1 MFEKIQNDYIQAM
14 KNKETLK
21 KSALNYLIAQIKNKK
36 IELQRDPNDEEIIS
50 IIKKEVK
57 SLNEAISFLEKAN
70 KPEELQEEKEKKLI
84 LEHYLPATLN
94 EEQTKTL
101 IVATISKLNIT
112 DLKTQR
118 GLLMK
123 ELMATHKAEL
133 DTALL
138 NSLINT
144 MLYSFIYIQIQ
155 DEKNKNPDYLITIT
169 LTTWKYFFC
178 SRC

>member
-1 MFEKIQNDYIQAM
+1 MFEKIQKDYIWAM

-36 IELQRDPNDEEIIS
+36 IELQRDPNHEEIIS
-50 IIKKEVK
+50 VIKKEVK

-84 LEHYLPATLN
+84 LESYLPATLD
-94 EEQTKTL
+94 EEQTKAL

-144 MLYSFIYIQIQ
+144 ML
-155 DEKNKNPDYLITIT
+155 
-169 LTTWKYFFC
+169 
-178 SRC
+178 

>member
-1 MFEKIQNDYIQAM
+1 M

-36 IELQRDPNDEEIIS
+36 IELQRDPNDEEIVAL
-50 IIKKEVK
+50 IKKEVK
-57 SLNEAISFLEKAN
+57 SINEAISFLEKAN

-84 LEHYLPATLN
+84 LENYLPATLN

-123 ELMATHKAEL
+123 ELMITHKTEL
-133 DTALL
+133 DPALL

-144 MLYSFIYIQIQ
+144 ML
-155 DEKNKNPDYLITIT
+155 
-169 LTTWKYFFC
+169 
-178 SRC
+178 

>member
-14 KNKETLK
+14 KNKEILK

-50 IIKKEVK
+50 LIKKEVK

-84 LEHYLPATLN
+84 LENYLPATLN

-101 IVATISKLNIT
+101 IVATISKLNNT

-123 ELMATHKAEL
+123 ELMATHKTEL
-133 DTALL
+133 DPALL

-144 MLYSFIYIQIQ
+144 ML
-155 DEKNKNPDYLITIT
+155 
-169 LTTWKYFFC
+169 
-178 SRC
+178 

>member
-50 IIKKEVK
+50 VIKKEVK

-84 LEHYLPATLN
+84 LENYLPATLN
-94 EEQTKTL
+94 EEQTKSL
-101 IVATISKLNIT
+101 IESVIRNLNIT

-123 ELMATHKAEL
+123 ELMATHKTEL
-133 DTALL
+133 DPALL
-138 NSLINT
+138 NALINT
-144 MLYSFIYIQIQ
+144 ML
-155 DEKNKNPDYLITIT
+155 
-169 LTTWKYFFC
+169 
-178 SRC
+178 

>member
-1 MFEKIQNDYIQAM
+1 M
-14 KNKETLK
+14 KNKEVLK

-123 ELMATHKAEL
+123 ELMAAHKTEL
-133 DTALL
+133 DPALL

-144 MLYSFIYIQIQ
+144 ML
-155 DEKNKNPDYLITIT
+155 
-169 LTTWKYFFC
+169 
-178 SRC
+178 

>member
-1 MFEKIQNDYIQAM
+1 MFNKIQNDYIQAM

-50 IIKKEVK
+50 LIKKEVK

-84 LEHYLPATLN
+84 LENYLPATLN

-123 ELMATHKAEL
+123 ELMAAHKTEL
-133 DTALL
+133 DPALL

-144 MLYSFIYIQIQ
+144 ML
-155 DEKNKNPDYLITIT
+155 
-169 LTTWKYFFC
+169 
-178 SRC
+178 

>member
-1 MFEKIQNDYIQAM
+1 MFKKIQNDYIQAM

-50 IIKKEVK
+50 LIKKEVK

-84 LEHYLPATLN
+84 LENYLPATLN
-94 EEQTKTL
+94 EEQTKSL
-101 IVATISKLNIT
+101 IESAIRNLNIT

-123 ELMATHKAEL
+123 ELMATHKTEL
-133 DTALL
+133 DPELL

-144 MLYSFIYIQIQ
+144 ML
-155 DEKNKNPDYLITIT
+155 
-169 LTTWKYFFC
+169 
-178 SRC
+178 

>member
-36 IELQRDPNDEEIIS
+36 IELQRDPNDDEIIA

-70 KPEELQEEKEKKLI
+70 KAEELQEEKEKKLI
-84 LEHYLPATLN
+84 LENYLPATLN
-94 EEQTKTL
+94 EEQTKSL
-101 IVATISKLNIT
+101 IESAIRNLNIT

-123 ELMATHKAEL
+123 ELMAAHKTEL
-133 DTALL
+133 DPALL

-144 MLYSFIYIQIQ
+144 ML
-155 DEKNKNPDYLITIT
+155 
-169 LTTWKYFFC
+169 
-178 SRC
+178 

>member
-1 MFEKIQNDYIQAM
+1 MFEKIQKDYIWAM

-57 SLNEAISFLEKAN
+57 SLNEANSFLEKAN
-70 KPEELQEEKEKKLI
+70 KPEELQEEKEKKLV
-84 LEHYLPATLN
+84 LEDYLPATLN
-94 EEQTKTL
+94 EEQTKSL
-101 IVATISKLNIT
+101 IESAIRNLNIT

-123 ELMATHKAEL
+123 ELMATHKTEL
-133 DTALL
+133 DPALL

-144 MLYSFIYIQIQ
+144 ML
-155 DEKNKNPDYLITIT
+155 
-169 LTTWKYFFC
+169 
-178 SRC
+178 

>member
-14 KNKETLK
+14 KNKEILK

-50 IIKKEVK
+50 LIKKEVK

-70 KPEELQEEKEKKLI
+70 KAEELQEEKEKKLI
-84 LEHYLPATLN
+84 LENYLPATLN
-94 EEQTKTL
+94 EEQTKSL
-101 IVATISKLNIT
+101 IESAIRNLNIT

-123 ELMATHKAEL
+123 ELMATHKTEL
-133 DTALL
+133 DPALL

-144 MLYSFIYIQIQ
+144 ML
-155 DEKNKNPDYLITIT
+155 
-169 LTTWKYFFC
+169 
-178 SRC
+178 

>member
-1 MFEKIQNDYIQAM
+1 MFEKIQKDYIWAM

-50 IIKKEVK
+50 LIKKEVK

-84 LEHYLPATLN
+84 LESYLPATLD
-94 EEQTKTL
+94 EEQTKAL

-144 MLYSFIYIQIQ
+144 ML
-155 DEKNKNPDYLITIT
+155 
-169 LTTWKYFFC
+169 
-178 SRC
+178 

>member
-1 MFEKIQNDYIQAM
+1 MFKKIQNDYIQAM
-14 KNKETLK
+14 KDKEILK

-36 IELQRDPNDEEIIS
+36 IELQRDPNDEEIVS
-50 IIKKEVK
+50 LIKKEVK

-94 EEQTKTL
+94 EEQTKSL
-101 IVATISKLNIT
+101 IEAAIRNLNIT

-123 ELMATHKAEL
+123 ELMAAHKTEL
-133 DTALL
+133 DPALL

-144 MLYSFIYIQIQ
+144 ML
-155 DEKNKNPDYLITIT
+155 
-169 LTTWKYFFC
+169 
-178 SRC
+178 

>member
-14 KNKETLK
+14 KDKEILK

-50 IIKKEVK
+50 LIKKEVK
-57 SLNEAISFLEKAN
+57 CLNEAISFLEKAN
-70 KPEELQEEKEKKLI
+70 KPEELQEEKEKKLV
-84 LEHYLPATLN
+84 LEDYLPATLN

-123 ELMATHKAEL
+123 ELMATHKTEL
-133 DTALL
+133 DPALL

-144 MLYSFIYIQIQ
+144 ML
-155 DEKNKNPDYLITIT
+155 
-169 LTTWKYFFC
+169 
-178 SRC
+178 

>member
-1 MFEKIQNDYIQAM
+1 MFKKIQNDYIQAM

-36 IELQRDPNDEEIIS
+36 IELQRDPNDDEIIA

-70 KPEELQEEKEKKLI
+70 KPEELQDEKEKKLI
-84 LEHYLPATLN
+84 LESYLPATLD
-94 EEQTKTL
+94 EEQTKEL

-123 ELMATHKAEL
+123 ELMATHKTEL
-133 DTALL
+133 DPALL

-144 MLYSFIYIQIQ
+144 ML
-155 DEKNKNPDYLITIT
+155 
-169 LTTWKYFFC
+169 
-178 SRC
+178 

>member
-1 MFEKIQNDYIQAM
+1 MFNKIQNDYIQAI

-123 ELMATHKAEL
+123 ELMAAHKTEL
-133 DTALL
+133 DRALL

-144 MLYSFIYIQIQ
+144 ML
-155 DEKNKNPDYLITIT
+155 
-169 LTTWKYFFC
+169 
-178 SRC
+178 

>member
-1 MFEKIQNDYIQAM
+1 MFNKIQNDYIQAM

-84 LEHYLPATLN
+84 LENYLPATLN
-94 EEQTKTL
+94 EEQTRSL
-101 IVATISKLNIT
+101 IENAIRNLNIT

-123 ELMATHKAEL
+123 ELMATHKTEL
-133 DTALL
+133 DPALL

-144 MLYSFIYIQIQ
+144 ML
-155 DEKNKNPDYLITIT
+155 
-169 LTTWKYFFC
+169 
-178 SRC
+178 

>member
-1 MFEKIQNDYIQAM
+1 MFEKIQKDYIWAM
-14 KNKETLK
+14 KNKEILK

-36 IELQRDPNDEEIIS
+36 IELQRDPNDEEIVAL
-50 IIKKEVK
+50 IKKEVK

-84 LEHYLPATLN
+84 LESYLPVTLD
-94 EEQTKTL
+94 EEQTKAL

-144 MLYSFIYIQIQ
+144 ML
-155 DEKNKNPDYLITIT
+155 
-169 LTTWKYFFC
+169 
-178 SRC
+178 

>member
-1 MFEKIQNDYIQAM
+1 MFEKIQKDYIWAM
-14 KNKETLK
+14 KNKEILK

-36 IELQRDPNDEEIIS
+36 IELQRDPNDEEIVAL
-50 IIKKEVK
+50 IKKEVK

-84 LEHYLPATLN
+84 LESYLPAMLD
-94 EEQTKTL
+94 EEQTKSL
-101 IVATISKLNIT
+101 IENAIRNLNIT

-123 ELMATHKAEL
+123 ELIATHKTEL
-133 DTALL
+133 DPALL

-144 MLYSFIYIQIQ
+144 ML
-155 DEKNKNPDYLITIT
+155 
-169 LTTWKYFFC
+169 
-178 SRC
+178 

>member
-14 KNKETLK
+14 KNKEILK

-50 IIKKEVK
+50 LIKKEVK
-57 SLNEAISFLEKAN
+57 SLSEAISFLEKAN

-94 EEQTKTL
+94 EEQTKSL
-101 IVATISKLNIT
+101 IEAAIRNLNIT

-123 ELMATHKAEL
+123 ELMAAHKTEL
-133 DTALL
+133 DPALL

-144 MLYSFIYIQIQ
+144 ML
-155 DEKNKNPDYLITIT
+155 
-169 LTTWKYFFC
+169 
-178 SRC
+178 

>member
-1 MFEKIQNDYIQAM
+1 M
-14 KNKETLK
+14 KNKEVLK

-70 KPEELQEEKEKKLI
+70 KPEELQEENEKKLI
-84 LEHYLPATLN
+84 LEHYLPANLN
-94 EEQTKTL
+94 EEQTKSL
-101 IVATISKLNIT
+101 IESAIRNLNIT

-123 ELMATHKAEL
+123 ELMATHKTEL
-133 DTALL
+133 DPALL

-144 MLYSFIYIQIQ
+144 ML
-155 DEKNKNPDYLITIT
+155 
-169 LTTWKYFFC
+169 
-178 SRC
+178 

>member
-1 MFEKIQNDYIQAM
+1 MFEKIQKDYIQAM

-36 IELQRDPNDEEIIS
+36 IELQRDPNDEEIVA

-123 ELMATHKAEL
+123 ELMAAHKTEL
-133 DTALL
+133 DPALL

-144 MLYSFIYIQIQ
+144 ML
-155 DEKNKNPDYLITIT
+155 
-169 LTTWKYFFC
+169 
-178 SRC
+178 

>member
-70 KPEELQEEKEKKLI
+70 KPEELQEENEKKLI

-94 EEQTKTL
+94 EEQTKSL
-101 IVATISKLNIT
+101 IESAIRNLNIT

-123 ELMATHKAEL
+123 ELMATHKTEL
-133 DTALL
+133 DPALL

-144 MLYSFIYIQIQ
+144 ML
-155 DEKNKNPDYLITIT
+155 
-169 LTTWKYFFC
+169 
-178 SRC
+178 

>member
-1 MFEKIQNDYIQAM
+1 M

-36 IELQRDPNDEEIIS
+36 IELQRDPNDEEIVAL
-50 IIKKEVK
+50 IKKEVK

-84 LEHYLPATLN
+84 LESYLPATLD

-101 IVATISKLNIT
+101 IVTMISKLNIT

-123 ELMATHKAEL
+123 ELMAAHKTEL
-133 DTALL
+133 DPALL

-144 MLYSFIYIQIQ
+144 ML
-155 DEKNKNPDYLITIT
+155 
-169 LTTWKYFFC
+169 
-178 SRC
+178 

>member
-1 MFEKIQNDYIQAM
+1 MFEKIQKDYIWAM

-50 IIKKEVK
+50 VIKKEVK

-84 LEHYLPATLN
+84 LKSYLPATLD
-94 EEQTKTL
+94 EEQTKAL

-144 MLYSFIYIQIQ
+144 ML
-155 DEKNKNPDYLITIT
+155 
-169 LTTWKYFFC
+169 
-178 SRC
+178 

>member
-1 MFEKIQNDYIQAM
+1 M
-14 KNKETLK
+14 KNKEILK

-36 IELQRDPNDEEIIS
+36 IELQRDPNDEEIVAL
-50 IIKKEVK
+50 IKKEVK

-84 LEHYLPATLN
+84 LESYLPATLD
-94 EEQTKTL
+94 EEQTKAL
-101 IVATISKLNIT
+101 IVATISKLKIT
-112 DLKTQR
+112 NLKTQR

-123 ELMATHKAEL
+123 EIMATHKAEL

-144 MLYSFIYIQIQ
+144 ML
-155 DEKNKNPDYLITIT
+155 
-169 LTTWKYFFC
+169 
-178 SRC
+178 